1 MIKNVT
7 KVFEGDGNHVKSFLI
22 KTNIYQTNRIAMH
35 LKEFE
40 PREALHKAFLKIKP
54 NRLRIEAFKSN
65 LMRLLDTINDTESEL
80 RTARA
85 CLSL

>member
-1 MIKNVT
+1 
-7 KVFEGDGNHVKSFLI
+7 
-22 KTNIYQTNRIAMH
+22 MH

-40 PREALHKAFLKIKP
+40 PRKALHKAFLKIKP

-65 LMRLLDTINDTESEL
+65 LIRLLDTINDTESEL
-80 RTARA
+80 QTARA